1 MEPPIGY
8 GSEASFHLPGVP
20 IQKGRR
26 LRVSG
31 GRSWNNDLIDTS
43 ARPAALEAIP
53 GYTVTQGSYDQS
65 LSSRGLDP
73 DHHRHRYRWDCAAMA
88 A

>member
-8 GSEASFHLPGVP
+8 GSTHRSIFPESQFRKYG
-20 IQKGRR
+20 GFRD
-26 LRVSG
+26 SG

-43 ARPAALEAIP
+43 ALPAALEAIP

-73 DHHRHRYRWDCAAMA
+73 SHHGHRYRWD
-88 A
+88 